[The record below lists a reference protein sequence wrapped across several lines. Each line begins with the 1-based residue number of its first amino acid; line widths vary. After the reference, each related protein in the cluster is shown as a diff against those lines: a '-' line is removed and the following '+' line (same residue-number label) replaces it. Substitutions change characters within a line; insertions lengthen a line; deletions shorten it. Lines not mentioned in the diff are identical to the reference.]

1 MSWLNFEVSFFS
13 YDRDPSSSVSPFFPR
28 NRWLPLPEIYYGI
41 ATANYRPSAVNLAS
55 TSVSARNNRYSWS
68 RDSNVSSLRS
78 NGGDGAVGN
87 VFEQEVLV
95 GDEVYA
101 FETCR
106 SDDDVEWYR
115 G

>member
-1 MSWLNFEVSFFS
+1 M
-13 YDRDPSSSVSPFFPR
+13 
-28 NRWLPLPEIYYGI
+28 
-41 ATANYRPSAVNLAS
+41 
-55 TSVSARNNRYSWS
+55 
-68 RDSNVSSLRS
+68 SSLRS